1 MWLKDSPGEE
11 EASHRGLYHKPI
23 IKHFSLDYK
32 FSLKETD
39 QSHAFDFC
47 CVRVDD
53 PNISFLEDAQQI
65 LVLDELKH
73 NNDVSKRLVQPDP
86 LHDFPLIRKDAN
98 VL

>member
-11 EASHRGLYHKPI
+11 EASHRGLNHKPI
-23 IKHFSLDYK
+23 IKHFPLYYK

-47 CVRVDD
+47 CMWIDD

-65 LVLDELKH
+65 LVFDELKH
-73 NNDVSKRLVQPDP
+73 NNDVAKRLVQSDP
-86 LHDFPLIRKDAN
+86 LHDLPLIRKDAN
-98 VL
+98 IL